1 MSNINTTDYY
11 DFNIKDYT
19 GSVTSLSSYNLSL
32 TPVQF
37 IPVISSEITGFSRLV
52 WSTGDGTYIED
63 YSPQYVY
70 TKPGRY
76 NVTLMVYSDNNEVI
90 RSSVSKS
97 VLIKDYIEDNF
108 NIQCISLQ
116 LTAGCLSEPLS
127 VTQTLP
133 IRLFNREKVVASQK
147 SSQNF
152 DFLPKS
158 LQKTKVLV
166 PIAQPEPTVTV
177 LDPTQEELKRVSTIR
192 YTLSGTNSTN
202 YFSLPDNLYNH
213 LEIYNSLFTKTYV
226 DAISA
231 YDIQQISNIQ
241 LPLTAVYAELNGTQL
256 VQSYEYSSSKELVG
270 YRGEGIVFYR
280 DDMPTSLFNI
290 SFNRYNDNTSN
301 TLNVTLSGSV
311 VTNIPTKVVITSN
324 GITGDSYPN
333 GIFNIDRNKFTNT
346 NIHFVAC
353 LTDSLGNKVKNY
365 GKVNYPYNITF
376 ELIGNNVQTNS
387 YTISSLQSTLS
398 ALSGGGYFRGYLT
411 YTGTL
416 SSPLTSVYLS
426 AAYVDTI
433 NTELNEVITTET
445 LSALLTEADPV
456 SAASGTFNIYP
467 QNYYKLVKLNE
478 DYDFEQMFKS
488 LIFQETLM
496 DKPMLFEEFLGTIF
510 GNDGVDI
517 EALGNKIYER
527 ISNFFNNTT
536 NINTAEVLNLVS
548 LADLMVN
555 KATVFDKNLLN
566 FPNKIQRIVSLI
578 SVNRDKLF
586 GTTNKYSENFSDFG
600 YTTKDVYGKNL
611 GNQIDTTTYT
621 ITAGTDIVAYE
632 KFSKIYKL
640 LNTYQPLCAAV
651 PTASSYMLSDY
662 SVNWGWPL
670 VLPQNTSLQ
679 SINTYYDFYEYDPQI
694 AGNIVGGVLNFT
706 HTTVPFSVD
715 NTQLIEKSGIYENI
729 ILDTL
734 YQSLSLTK

>member
-19 GSVTSLSSYNLSL
+19 GSITSLSAYNLNS

-37 IPVISSEITGFSRLV
+37 IPVISSTITGFTRLV
-52 WSTGDGTYIED
+52 WSTGDGTYLEE

-70 TKPGRY
+70 KKPGRY
-76 NVTLMVYSDNNEVI
+76 TVTLMVYTDKNDVV
-90 RSSVSKS
+90 RSSISKS
-97 VLIKDYIEDNF
+97 VLVKDYLEDNF
-108 NIQCISLQ
+108 NIQCTSLQ
-116 LTAGCLSEPLS
+116 LTAGCLSTPLS

-133 IRLFNREKVVASQK
+133 IRLFNRQTVVPSQR
-147 SSQNF
+147 SAQNI

-158 LQKTKVLV
+158 LQKTQILV
-166 PIAQPEPTVTV
+166 PIDQPSPTVTV
-177 LDPTQEELKRVSTIR
+177 LDPTVEELKRVSTIR
-192 YTLSGTNSTN
+192 YTLSGVNSVN
-202 YFSLPDNLYNH
+202 YFDLPDNLYNH
-213 LEIYNSLFTKTYV
+213 LEIYNSLFSRTYI
-226 DAISA
+226 DSIST

-241 LPLTAVYAELNGTQL
+241 LPLTAVYVKLSSSQL
-256 VQSYEYSSSKELVG
+256 IQSYEYSSDKELVG

-280 DDMPTSLFNI
+280 DDMPTDMFNI

-311 VTNIPTKVVITSN
+311 VTNVPTKVVITSN
-324 GITGDSYPN
+324 GITGDGYPN
-333 GIFNIDRNKFTNT
+333 GIFSIDKNKFEKTD
-346 NIHFVAC
+346 IHFVAC
-353 LTDSLGNKVKNY
+353 LTDSTGNKVKNY
-365 GKVNYPYNITF
+365 GKLDYPSTITF
-376 ELIGNNVQTNS
+376 QLVGNNVQTNS

-398 ALSGGGYFRGYLT
+398 SLSGGGYFRGYLT

-416 SSPLTSVYLS
+416 SSPLTSLYLS
-426 AAYVDTI
+426 AAYYDTL
-433 NTELNEVITTET
+433 NTELNEIITTES
-445 LSALLTEADPV
+445 LLALTTEADPI
-456 SAASGTFNIYP
+456 SATSNTFNIYP
-467 QNYYKLVKLNE
+467 LNYYKLIKLNE

-510 GNDGVDI
+510 GNDDVDV

-527 ISNFFNNTT
+527 ISNFINNNT
-536 NINTAEVLNLVS
+536 NINTAEVLNLMS

-555 KATVFDKNLLN
+555 NAVVFDKNLLN
-566 FPNKIQRIVSLI
+566 FPTKIQRVVSLI

-586 GTTNKYSENFSDFG
+586 GVTNKFNENFSDFG
-600 YTTKDVYGKNL
+600 YTTKEVYGKNL
-611 GNQIDTTTYT
+611 GDQINTTTYK

-640 LNTYQPLCAAV
+640 LNTYQPLCAAT
-651 PTASSYMLSDY
+651 PTTSSYMLSDY
-662 SVNWGWPL
+662 SSNWGWPL

-679 SINTYYDFYEYDPQI
+679 SINTYYDFYEFTSQV
-694 AGNIVGGVLNFT
+694 AGDIVGGVLNFT
-706 HTTVPFSVD
+706 YTTVPFNTD

>member
-19 GSVTSLSSYNLSL
+19 GSITSLSAYNLDN

-37 IPVISSEITGFSRLV
+37 IPVISSTVTGFTRLV
-52 WSTGDGTYIED
+52 WSTGDGAYLDE

-70 TKPGRY
+70 KKPGRY
-76 NVTLMVYSDNNEVI
+76 TVTLMVYTDKNDVV

-97 VLIKDYIEDNF
+97 VLVKDYLEDNF
-108 NIQCISLQ
+108 NVQCTSLQ
-116 LTAGCLSEPLS
+116 LTAGCLSTPLS

-133 IRLFNREKVVASQK
+133 IRLFNRQTVIPSQRVA
-147 SSQNF
+147 QNIS
-152 DFLPKS
+152 FLPKS
-158 LQKTKVLV
+158 FQKTTISV
-166 PIAQPEPTVTV
+166 PIDQPAPVATV
-177 LDPTQEELKRVSTIR
+177 LDPTDEELKRVSTIR
-192 YTLSGTNSTN
+192 YTLSGTNSAN
-202 YFSLPDNLYNH
+202 YFDLPDNLYNH
-213 LEIYNSLFTKTYV
+213 LEIYNSLFVRTYV
-226 DAISA
+226 DSISS
-231 YDIQQISNIQ
+231 YDIQQISSIQ
-241 LPLTAVYAELNGTQL
+241 LPLTAVYVKLSGSQL
-256 VQSYEYSSSKELVG
+256 IQSYEYSSDKELVG

-280 DDMPTSLFNI
+280 DDMPTDLFNI

-301 TLNVTLSGSV
+301 TLNVTLSGRV

-324 GITGDSYPN
+324 GITGDSYQN
-333 GIFNIDRNKFTNT
+333 NIFSIDRNKFVNT

-353 LTDSLGNKVKNY
+353 LTDSVGNKVKNY
-365 GKVNYPYNITF
+365 GKLDYPYNITF
-376 ELIGNNVQTNS
+376 QLAGNNVQTSS

-398 ALSGGGYFRGYLT
+398 SLSGGGYFRGYLT

-426 AAYVDTI
+426 AAYVDTLL
-433 NTELNEVITTET
+433 TELSEVITTES
-445 LSALLTEADPV
+445 LSALTTEADPI
-456 SAASGTFNIYP
+456 SSASGVFNIYP
-467 QNYYKLVKLNE
+467 LNYYKLIKNNE

-510 GNDGVDI
+510 GNDTVDV
-517 EALGNKIYER
+517 EALGNKVYER
-527 ISNFFNNTT
+527 ISNFINNNT
-536 NINTAEVLNLVS
+536 NINTAEVLNLMS

-555 KATVFDKNLLN
+555 NSIVFDKNLLN
-566 FPNKIQRIVSLI
+566 FPNKIQRIVNLI

-586 GTTNKYSENFSDFG
+586 GTTNKFNENFSDFG
-600 YTTKDVYGKNL
+600 YTTKEVYGKNL
-611 GNQIDTTTYT
+611 GNKINTSTYT

-640 LNTYQPLCAAV
+640 LNTYQPLCAAT
-651 PTASSYMLSDY
+651 PTTSSYKLSNY
-662 SVNWGWPL
+662 SSNWGWPL
-670 VLPQNTSLQ
+670 VLPQDTSLQ
-679 SINTYYDFYEYDPQI
+679 SINTYYDFYEFTPLA
-694 AGNIVGGVLNFT
+694 AGNVVGGILNFT
-706 HTTVPFSVD
+706 HTTVPYDID